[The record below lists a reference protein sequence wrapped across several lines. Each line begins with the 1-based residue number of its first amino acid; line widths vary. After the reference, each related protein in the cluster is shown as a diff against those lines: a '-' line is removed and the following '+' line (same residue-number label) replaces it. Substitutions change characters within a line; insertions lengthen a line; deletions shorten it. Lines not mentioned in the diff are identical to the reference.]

1 MTKGFANFTQGIR
14 EQSNVADRFLCYGK
28 TICVFT
34 DFSVSVDGIKL
45 EEEFKSLEEA
55 KRFIRKYVYNN
66 KIIESIDT
74 DIPNTKVANYIKQYH
89 NIDKVKDTLIESYL
103 ELASSGTFSV
113 DPVIT
118 EIKKSQLSTFANKI
132 EYVLEDNTKIAID
145 VATQE
150 LLNNLLKNKNEVVTY
165 MRENKTN
172 FMAVLRGVI

>member
-1 MTKGFANFTQGIR
+1 MSKGFHQFSQTLR
-14 EQSNVADRFLCYGK
+14 EQTNIADRFVCHGK
-28 TICVFT
+28 TVCIYT
-34 DFSVSVDGIKL
+34 DFTVSVDSVTL
-45 EEEFKSLEEA
+45 DEEFRSLEEA
-55 KRFIRKYVYNN
+55 KKFIRKYIYNN
-66 KIIESIDT
+66 KIIENIDT
-74 DIPNTKVANYIKQYH
+74 DIPSTKVANYIKTYH
-89 NIDKVKDTLIESYL
+89 NVKNIKDTLIESYL

-150 LLNNLLKNKNEVVTY
+150 LLNKLLENKNEVVSY

>member
-1 MTKGFANFTQGIR
+1 MSKGFCQFTQTIR
-14 EQSNVADRFLCYGK
+14 EQSNIADRFICYGK
-28 TICVFT
+28 TVCVFK
-34 DFSVSVDGIKL
+34 DFSVAIDGVKL
-45 EEEFKSLEEA
+45 EEEFRSLEEA
-55 KRFIRKYVYNN
+55 RKFIRKYVYNN

-74 DIPNTKVANYIKQYH
+74 DIPSTKVANYIKQYH
-89 NIDKVKDTLIESYL
+89 NVDKVKDTLIESYL

-118 EIKKSQLSTFANKI
+118 EIKRSQLSTFANKL

-150 LLNNLLKNKNEVVTY
+150 LLNNYLKNKNEVVAY